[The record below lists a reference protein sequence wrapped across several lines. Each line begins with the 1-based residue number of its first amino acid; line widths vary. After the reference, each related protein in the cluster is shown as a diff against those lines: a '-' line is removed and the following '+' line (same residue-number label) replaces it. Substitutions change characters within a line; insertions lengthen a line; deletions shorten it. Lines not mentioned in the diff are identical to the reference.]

1 MTLNGA
7 YKHVHRLLSLCA
19 LIVVIFVFNGLSQT
33 KSSSP
38 RLTFEAATVKRNT
51 QADPGGF
58 FSFGGCRGID
68 SDPAAASGSAPPLGR
83 CRFVGLSVTDLI
95 CKAYVRDT
103 PLLCGQAVTGFPS
116 WAAQDRYDLDGK
128 AEDPAEATEAQL
140 FLMLQTLLTD
150 SLNLQF
156 HYQTKEVDG
165 YLLVVP
171 KRPLKL
177 KASSDDGP
185 PSIGFFSDGRI
196 VVTHASISHFA
207 NSMTGM
213 FRGPVTDATG
223 LNGIY
228 DFTLIREG
236 NDIDSLIHA
245 VEDQIAIRVQP
256 GKVSTNIIVLD
267 HVERPR
273 LK

>member
-7 YKHVHRLLSLCA
+7 YKHVQPFLSLCA
-19 LIVVIFVFNGLSQT
+19 LIVVIFVFNGQSQT

-51 QADPGGF
+51 PADPGGF

-68 SDPAAASGSAPPLGR
+68 SNPAATSSSAPPLGR

-103 PLLCGQAVTGFPS
+103 PLLCGQAVTGGPS
-116 WAAQDRYDLDGK
+116 WTEQDRYDLDGK

-156 HYQTKEVDG
+156 HYQAKEFDG

-171 KRPLKL
+171 KKPSKL
-177 KASSDDGP
+177 KVPSDDGP
-185 PSIGFFSDGRI
+185 PSIEFFGDGRI
-196 VVTHASISHFA
+196 VVRHASMSYFA
-207 NSMTGM
+207 SAITGM
-213 FRGPVTDATG
+213 FHGPVTDATD
-223 LNGIY
+223 LNGTY

-245 VEDQIAIRVQP
+245 VEDQIGIRVQP
-256 GKVSTNIIVLD
+256 GKVSTDIIVLD